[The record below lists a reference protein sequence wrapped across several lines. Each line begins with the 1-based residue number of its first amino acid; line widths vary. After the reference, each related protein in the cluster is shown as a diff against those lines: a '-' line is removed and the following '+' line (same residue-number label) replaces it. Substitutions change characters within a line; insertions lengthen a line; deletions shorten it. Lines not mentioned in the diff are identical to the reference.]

1 MLLLLSVAITAAQS
15 DMDAQCT
22 QLLEKVFRDLGT
34 NCAAAESNT
43 VCYGSPS
50 IVDPLFTDGQEI
62 FPDDGQVFSEPGDI
76 VDLVFPQ
83 EDFYSV
89 AALGV
94 SPLSLEDE
102 AYGVS
107 LIYTQANLPT
117 TVDPV
122 VIGLFGNVRIENGV
136 FEDELFLPG
145 EEITVSL
152 SEAVLFTAP
161 DSVDE
166 PHLAIEQVSGTFVAD
181 AVTPDGS
188 WVRIQYEYERELG
201 ASRAAAWVS
210 AEDLAADVDTS
221 VLPVLGPDSLS
232 PMQEFYIISDSGD
245 EDTGCETAPP
255 SGVLLQG
262 PENIESDVL
271 INGVHVR
278 ISSTVFV
285 QMVDGVLHFT
295 TLSGLVVL
303 EPNTDHEVIVPP
315 GFTVEFGISGDL
327 AACFG
332 DFVNLGLDMIANNG
346 VANFGTCSFSEPGV
360 ISEAEATAF
369 TSFEALP
376 ENVINY
382 QITIIIIAPG
392 PSGIGGPT
400 VIIILGAEDLSRIKA
415 LCSGDNPLLSS
426 DICEVFDL

>member
-1 MLLLLSVAITAAQS
+1 MLLLSVAITAAQS
-15 DMDAQCT
+15 GIDAQCT
-22 QLLEKVFRDLGT
+22 QLLETVFRDLGT

-50 IVDPLFTDGQEI
+50 IVDPLFTDGQET

-102 AYGVS
+102 TYGVS

-145 EEITVSL
+145 EELIVSL
-152 SEAVLFTAP
+152 DETVLYTVP
-161 DSVDE
+161 DTFDE
-166 PHLAIEQVSGTFVAD
+166 PSLPIHAVSGNFAAD
-181 AVTPDGS
+181 AVTPDGA
-188 WVRIQYEYERELG
+188 WVRIQHEYDHTYG
-201 ASRAAAWVS
+201 ASRATAWAKVS
-210 AEDLAADVDTS
+210 DLDGAADTS
-221 VLPVLGPDSLS
+221 SLPVMGPDSLA

-245 EDTGCETAPP
+245 EDSDCESTPP

-262 PENIESDVL
+262 PENIESDVI

-303 EPNTDHEVIVPP
+303 EPNTDNEVIVPP
-315 GFTVEFGISGDL
+315 GFTVEFGTSGDL

-332 DFVNLGLDMIANNG
+332 DFTNLGLDMIANNG
-346 VANFGTCSFSEPGV
+346 VANFGTCSFSEPEV
-360 ISEAEATAF
+360 MSEADATAF

-382 QITIIIIAPG
+382 EITIIIIINS
-392 PSGIGGPT
+392 SGTGGSI
-400 VIIILGAEDLSRIKA
+400 VIIILGAEDLSRIED
-415 LCSGDNPLLSS
+415 LCSGDVPILSS
-426 DICEVFDL
+426 DICESFDL